1 MTAGESYVFFH
12 NYLTIYV
19 IYCGL
24 LLLLLFVN
32 IKKPD
37 LRNSLVIQLSKLL
50 SFHFRGHGSNPWV
63 WN

>member
-1 MTAGESYVFFH
+1 MTAESLVFFH

-32 IKKPD
+32 IKKLD
-37 LRNSLVIQLSKLL
+37 LRNSLVIQLSKL
-50 SFHFRGHGSNPWV
+50 
-63 WN
+63 